1 MGGPSQELLYT
12 SLKFINNIWVLA
24 EFKLTPNDSSVSVS
38 CPSLLPPSLPLELP
52 NTLAQGN

>member
-38 CPSLLPPSLPLELP
+38 CPSLPLELP
-52 NTLAQGN
+52 SALAQGN